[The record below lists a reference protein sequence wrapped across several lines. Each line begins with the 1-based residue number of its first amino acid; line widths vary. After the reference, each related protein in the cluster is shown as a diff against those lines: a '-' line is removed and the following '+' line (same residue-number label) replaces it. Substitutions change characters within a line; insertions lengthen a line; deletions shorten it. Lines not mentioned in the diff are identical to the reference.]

1 MLEEKLKELIDLYSP
16 IDDAQERMTLIVDAA
31 GRRPGGEPDGLRA
44 DANRVRG
51 CVSAAWI
58 AGRMEDGRCTFVCA
72 ADSPLVLGLLAALCG
87 FYSGAEPREIAS
99 SPLDPLEALGL
110 TRNLSP
116 TRQNGL
122 ASARNRIRDL
132 AQAWAQGDGSEA
144 P

>member
-1 MLEEKLKELIDLYSP
+1 MLEEKLKELIDMYSP

-31 GRRPGGEPDGLRA
+31 GRRPGGEPEGLRV

-58 AGRMEDGRCTFVCA
+58 AGRLENGRCTFACA

-87 FYSGAEPREIAS
+87 FFSGAEPAEIAS
-99 SPLDPLEALGL
+99 SQLDPLEALGL

-116 TRQNGL
+116 TRRNGL
-122 ASARNRIRDL
+122 ASARNRIREL
-132 AQAWAQGDGSEA
+132 AQAWAAGDGA
-144 P
+144 AAR